1 MSWSQWLQTL
11 TEVDVKESSPAYLC
25 SVEPSV
31 GFMFGSTLTGP
42 PSGPAPDSHTCCRS
56 RTLRQSRFRSIIQNS
71 PLLLC
76 KAFRW
81 LIRLWDAHWSTNT
94 VVFYLLFT
102 QKSWNYW
109 RKAEWKVSLLSENAA
124 FYPQELLRFCG
135 RNIFGEKELNYWV
148 KAAFINLYLLEAG
161 GNLMWCFKFCFWNH
175 TRVLTCNCLT
185 GLRRVKK
192 RWWSQENINI
202 SETLGHKRINLCLF
216 LIIFLISLTCR
227 SRSSLELWSS
237 FKQNIKIWNYN
248 ICSHTWIL

>member
-102 QKSWNYW
+102 QKKLKLLKKSRMESVSAF
-109 RKAEWKVSLLSENAA
+109 RKRCFLSSRAFEVLWQKHFRGKETKLLSESC
-124 FYPQELLRFCG
+124 FYQPLF
-135 RNIFGEKELNYWV
+135 
-148 KAAFINLYLLEAG
+148 AG
-161 GNLMWCFKFCFWNH
+161 GRRESYVMLQVLLLKPHTCPDLQLFDWTEACKEKMVVARKHQHFWNF
-175 TRVLTCNCLT
+175 R
-185 GLRRVKK
+185 
-192 RWWSQENINI
+192 SQTYQLLSILNHI
-202 SETLGHKRINLCLF
+202 SDQ
-216 LIIFLISLTCR
+216 SDV
-227 SRSSLELWSS
+227 
-237 FKQNIKIWNYN
+237 
-248 ICSHTWIL
+248 